1 MKKCI
6 VVTRHLSSAWP
17 VTHSVT
23 IVNTQDQYFDT
34 DNYAQE
40 FLESEKK
47 KFVSSFPEFKD
58 ADWYV
63 SVVTPS
69 EIVI

>member
-23 IVNTQDQYFDT
+23 VVNTQDKDFDI
-34 DNYAQE
+34 DDYAKE
-40 FLESEKK
+40 LLESEKK
-47 KFVSSFPEFKD
+47 KFLSNFPEFQG

-63 SVVTPS
+63 AVVSAS
-69 EIVI
+69 EIFI